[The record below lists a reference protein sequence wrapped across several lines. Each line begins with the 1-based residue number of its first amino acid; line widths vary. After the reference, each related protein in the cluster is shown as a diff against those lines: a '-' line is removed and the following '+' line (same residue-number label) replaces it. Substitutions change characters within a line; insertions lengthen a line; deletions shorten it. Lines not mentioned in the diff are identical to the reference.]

1 MIILFIFILILWS
14 CYYLQEN
21 LVAFR
26 DYKVPNFGYCK
37 PPLTFQQF
45 KKGKYDTYCWG
56 QMGYEDCEMLNS
68 NGYNCGKNLETGE
81 ILPCTYKYGKCK
93 DDPQCFSSCY
103 QQVGICKGPYMIKVE
118 SNNLIGL
125 EPAN

>member
-1 MIILFIFILILWS
+1 MILFIFFIIFVS
-14 CYYLQEN
+14 CYYLHEN

-37 PPLTFQQF
+37 PPITEKQF
-45 KKGKYDTYCWG
+45 KNGKFDTYCWS

-68 NGYNCGKNLETGE
+68 NGYNCGRNLETGE
-81 ILPCTYKYGKCK
+81 VLPCVYKYGKCK
-93 DDPQCFSSCY
+93 EDPICFSSCY
-103 QQVGICKGPYMIKVE
+103 PQFGKCKEPYMIQVK

-125 EPAN
+125 SA